1 MPTQETRRVARAY
14 FDAWTSAQGSD
25 AVRPLMEP
33 EFLFDA
39 GITSIESRDEFL
51 AAGGWPKGAST
62 SMLSAAYDGEHAFQ
76 LYEAVNGQA
85 RVKVAEHLTVR
96 EGVVASSEIV
106 VICTRS
112 EVSWRAQRRCR
123 HDDRQEANE
132 RA

>member
-25 AVRPLMEP
+25 AVRPLMAP

-85 RVKVAEHLTVR
+85 RVKIAEHLTVR
-96 EGVVASSEIV
+96 EGVVASSENV
-106 VICTRS
+106 VDPLAFGGFMADS
-112 EVSWRAQRRCR
+112 ETMPAR
-123 HDDRQEANE
+123 
-132 RA
+132 